1 LLHHN
6 NQERPR
12 ELPAVTAKLIVL
24 PRKCDIPSAAIE
36 DLIERL
42 IAVLDER
49 QAACEDLEPDP
60 DYEDGGDAET
70 ETWREWRPA
79 KGVLLRPRR
88 ISGRCN

>member
-1 LLHHN
+1 
-6 NQERPR
+6 
-12 ELPAVTAKLIVL
+12 VTAKLIVL
-24 PRKCDIPSAAIE
+24 PRKCEIPSAAIE

-70 ETWREWRPA
+70 ETWPDWNAAKVVSIRSRPKSA
-79 KGVLLRPRR
+79 GFEMRRSGVS
-88 ISGRCN
+88 SGCGK